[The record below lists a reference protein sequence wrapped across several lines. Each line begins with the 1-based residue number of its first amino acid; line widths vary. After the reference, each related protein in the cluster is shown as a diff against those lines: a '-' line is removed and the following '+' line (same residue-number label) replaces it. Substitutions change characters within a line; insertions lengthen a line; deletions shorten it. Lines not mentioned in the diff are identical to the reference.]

1 MAKKNQTTGKTKLDA
16 QSIMEELKTP
26 GLIILGMVG
35 GNMAG
40 KMIDKVMK
48 VDETATGFQVKALVK
63 PVVQITA
70 GVGGALFL
78 KDKNLK
84 LIASG
89 VAASGIAS
97 TVKVFLKKD
106 ILQGLTEFAGL
117 GDTDPVKQVFREPV
131 SLSIEPYNP
140 DLPQLPPAQIE
151 ALPIETEEEMSGS
164 EMGEYQ
170 EIKEVE
176 IL

>member
-1 MAKKNQTTGKTKLDA
+1 MARKKTNSKVKLDA
-16 QSIMEELKTP
+16 KSIIEELKTP

-40 KMIDKVMK
+40 KLIDKAVK
-48 VDETATGFQVKALVK
+48 VDGTATGFQAKTLIK
-63 PVVQITA
+63 PVIQISA

-84 LIASG
+84 LISSG

-97 TVKVFLKKD
+97 TIKVFLKKD
-106 ILQGLTEFAGL
+106 ILQGLTNFAGL
-117 GDTDPVKQVFREPV
+117 GNGINQVFREPV
-131 SLSIEPYNP
+131 NLSIEPYNP
-140 DLPQLPPAQIE
+140 DLPQLPPSQMASLSIE
-151 ALPIETEEEMSGS
+151 SESDMSGTD
-164 EMGEYQ
+164 MGEYA
-170 EIKEVE
+170 EIKSVE

>member
-1 MAKKNQTTGKTKLDA
+1 MAQKNSNTKPKLDA
-16 QSIMEELKTP
+16 KAILEELKTP

-35 GNMAG
+35 GNLVG
-40 KMIDKVMK
+40 KLVDKAVK
-48 VDETATGFQVKALVK
+48 VDDTATGFQAKALVK
-63 PVVQITA
+63 PVLQITA
-70 GVGGALFL
+70 GVGGAIFL

-97 TVKVFLKKD
+97 TIKVFLKKD

-117 GDTDPVKQVFREPV
+117 GASDPVNQVFREPIN
-131 SLSIEPYNP
+131 LSIEPYNP
-140 DLPQLPPAQIE
+140 DLPQLPPAQVE
-151 ALPIETEEEMSGS
+151 AIPVETDEEMSGS
-164 EMGEYQ
+164 DLGEYQ

>member
-1 MAKKNQTTGKTKLDA
+1 MPTKAKTKTAKPKLNA
-16 QSIMEELKTP
+16 MTVLEELKTP

-35 GNMAG
+35 GTMAG
-40 KMIDKVMK
+40 KLIDKALPL
-48 VDETATGFQVKALVK
+48 DETATGFQAKALVK
-63 PVVQITA
+63 PLVQITA
-70 GVGGALFL
+70 GVGGAILL

-106 ILQGLTEFAGL
+106 LLNGL
-117 GDTDPVKQVFREPV
+117 GDFNIADPIKRVFREP
-131 SLSIEPYNP
+131 LNLAIAPYNP
-140 DLPQLPPAQIE
+140 ELPVLNEHREEIQIE
-151 ALPIETEEEMSGS
+151 SISGNES
-164 EMGEYQ
+164 DLDDYQ
-170 EIKEVE
+170 EVQEVQ

>member
-1 MAKKNQTTGKTKLDA
+1 MAKKESKSKKTKLDA
-16 QSIMEELKTP
+16 KAVIEELKTP

-35 GNMAG
+35 GVMAG
-40 KMIDKVMK
+40 KLIDKAVQ
-48 VDETATGFQVKALVK
+48 VDPEATGFQVKALVK

-78 KDKNLK
+78 KDRNLK

-89 VAASGIAS
+89 VAASGIA
-97 TVKVFLKKD
+97 TAVKVFLKKD
-106 ILQGLTEFAGL
+106 ILQGLTNFAGL
-117 GDTDPVKQVFREPV
+117 GSDSVKQIFREPL

-140 DLPQLPPAQIE
+140 DLPALSSSQVE
-151 ALPIETEEEMSGS
+151 AIPIENESDFSGNL
-164 EMGEYQ
+164 GEY
-170 EIKEVE
+170 EEVKEVK

>member
-1 MAKKNQTTGKTKLDA
+1 MAQKNSNSKAKLDA
-16 QSIMEELKTP
+16 KAIIEELKTP

-40 KMIDKVMK
+40 KLIDKAVK
-48 VDETATGFQVKALVK
+48 VDDTATGFQAKALIK
-63 PVVQITA
+63 PVIQITA

-84 LIASG
+84 LICSG

-106 ILQGLTEFAGL
+106 ILQGLTNFAGL
-117 GDTDPVKQVFREPV
+117 GEAVNQVFREPLN
-131 SLSIEPYNP
+131 LSIEPYNP
-140 DLPQLPPAQIE
+140 DLPQLPPSQMA
-151 ALPIETEEEMSGS
+151 ALPVEYESDISGDL
-164 EMGEYQ
+164 GEYT
-170 EIKEVE
+170 EIKSVE

>member
-1 MAKKNQTTGKTKLDA
+1 MAQNLKAKLNAKT
-16 QSIMEELKTP
+16 IMEEIKTP

-40 KMIDKVMK
+40 KLINKVVK
-48 VDETATGFQVKALVK
+48 VDETSTTFSVKAMVK
-63 PVVQITA
+63 PIVQITA
-70 GVGGALFL
+70 GVGGALLL

-106 ILQGLTEFAGL
+106 ILQGLTNFAGL
-117 GDTDPVKQVFREPV
+117 GDSVNQIFREPIN
-131 SLSIEPYNP
+131 LSIEPYNP
-140 DLPQLPPAQIE
+140 DLPRLNSNVASLPV
-151 ALPIETEEEMSGS
+151 ETEFSGA
-164 EMGEYQ
+164 ELGEYT
-170 EIKEVE
+170 EIKEVQ

>member
-1 MAKKNQTTGKTKLDA
+1 MAQKNSKVKLDA
-16 QSIMEELKTP
+16 KAIIEELKTP

-40 KMIDKVMK
+40 KLIDKAVK
-48 VDETATGFQVKALVK
+48 VDDSATGFQAKALIK
-63 PVVQITA
+63 PVIQITA

-84 LIASG
+84 LICSG

-106 ILQGLTEFAGL
+106 ILQGLTNFAGL
-117 GDTDPVKQVFREPV
+117 GEAVNQVFREPLN
-131 SLSIEPYNP
+131 LSIEPYNP
-140 DLPQLPPAQIE
+140 DLPQLPPSQMA
-151 ALPIETEEEMSGS
+151 ALPVEYESDMSGDL
-164 EMGEYQ
+164 GEYT
-170 EIKEVE
+170 EIKSVE

>member
-1 MAKKNQTTGKTKLDA
+1 MAQTKSSPKPKLDA
-16 QSIMEELKTP
+16 KAVLEELKTP

-40 KMIDKVMK
+40 KLIDKAVK
-48 VDETATGFQVKALVK
+48 VDDTATGFQAKALIK
-63 PVVQITA
+63 PVIQISA

-84 LIASG
+84 LIATG
-89 VAASGIAS
+89 LAASGIAS

-106 ILQGLTEFAGL
+106 ILQGLTNFAGL
-117 GDTDPVKQVFREPV
+117 GNSDPVKSVFREPV
-131 SLSIEPYNP
+131 NLSIEPYNP
-140 DLPQLPPAQIE
+140 DLPQLPPAQIA
-151 ALPIETEEEMSGS
+151 ALPIESESDISGADL
-164 EMGEYQ
+164 GGYT
-170 EIKEVE
+170 EIKSVE

>member
-1 MAKKNQTTGKTKLDA
+1 MGMPKLDA
-16 QSIMEELKTP
+16 KTILEELKTP

-40 KMIDKVMK
+40 KLIDKVVK
-48 VDETATGFQVKALVK
+48 VDPTATGFQVKALAK
-63 PVVQITA
+63 PIVQITA
-70 GVGGALFL
+70 GLGGTLFL
-78 KDKNLK
+78 KDKNMR

-106 ILQGLTEFAGL
+106 ILQGLTDFAGL
-117 GDTDPVKQVFREPV
+117 GNTLNSVQQVFREPIN
-131 SLSIEPYNP
+131 LNIEPYNP
-140 DLPQLPPAQIE
+140 ELPTLPASQME
-151 ALPIETEEEMSGS
+151 ALPIESNEELSS
-164 EMGEYQ
+164 RDLGEYT
-170 EIKEVE
+170 EIKEVQ